1 MNTRKNLTT
10 EQAMGR
16 ALVYAGIENEDPRY
30 LFSNCKDGL
39 YHFVVTTAYLKYEFY
54 VDAEDG
60 TVLGI
65 DTEPLLYPEALLFCD
80 CDDDAQPSVA

>member
-1 MNTRKNLTT
+1 MNTKKNLTT

-16 ALVYAGIENEDPRY
+16 ALIYTRIENDDPCC
-30 LFSNCKDGL
+30 LFSSCRDGL
-39 YHFVVTTAYLKYEFY
+39 YHFVVATAYLKYEFY

-65 DTEPLLYPEALLFCD
+65 DTEPLLYPEAMLFCE
-80 CDDDAQPSVA
+80 CGDDAQPAVA